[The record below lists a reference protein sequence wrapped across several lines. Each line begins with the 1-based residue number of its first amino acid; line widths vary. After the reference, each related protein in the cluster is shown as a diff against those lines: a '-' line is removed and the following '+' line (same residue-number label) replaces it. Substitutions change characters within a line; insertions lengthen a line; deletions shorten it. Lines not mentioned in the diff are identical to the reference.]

1 MEITYTSH
9 QKDILKLLL
18 NDNLI
23 MFTRNSYHVV
33 SELYGLGMEFNELTF
48 NKLLSTGVIERKE
61 KRDNK
66 IFYRISEKGKKLFD
80 K

>member
-9 QKDILKLLL
+9 QKDILKMLL
-18 NDNLI
+18 NEDLI

-33 SELYGLGMEFNELTF
+33 SELYGLGLELNELTF
-48 NKLLSTGVIERKE
+48 NKLLNTGVIERKE
-61 KRDNK
+61 KRENK
-66 IFYRISEKGKKLFD
+66 TFYRISEKGKKLFD